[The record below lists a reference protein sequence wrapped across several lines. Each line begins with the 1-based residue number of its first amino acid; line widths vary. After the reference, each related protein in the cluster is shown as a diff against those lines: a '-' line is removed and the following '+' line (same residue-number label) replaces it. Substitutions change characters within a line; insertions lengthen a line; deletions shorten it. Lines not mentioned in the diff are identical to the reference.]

1 MKLKHKVIKEFQFLT
16 DDKKILILKINTVL
30 EEYVYSQ
37 KDESIVID
45 KDIVDKNPEFFQEID
60 WRAELL
66 SYLKTN
72 KIPQSAV
79 LSKKLFPF
87 VEDLLKNNSV
97 IKEEVIFK
105 EEIIFKEEVIVNE
118 TKELEIKKRE
128 KKIISDEE
136 DIEIR
141 LKRLEKREEDYKKD
155 VLILKQKEEELKDKL
170 IELDSINE
178 RESKLK
184 NYLEFK
190 SEVEEYNEYLISKLK
205 EVSNWWYQT
214 EPYYIHLSRLGIPN
228 FPTIEYQEIKKTS

>member
-97 IKEEVIFK
+97 I
-105 EEIIFKEEVIVNE
+105 KEEVIVNE